1 MADRLRPCSCHRH
14 HHRVGGARSRADQEA
29 GCGGGQGLGTRPTL
43 VWHGG
48 LNIQATRA
56 SLRRQKEEPMPE
68 INVNLVAGRSD
79 ETKKALM
86 YDITQAV
93 MKNCNVPAEAVVVQ
107 IVESQPGDKMKGGQ
121 TFVERM
127 KK

>member
-1 MADRLRPCSCHRH
+1 MA
-14 HHRVGGARSRADQEA
+14 A
-29 GCGGGQGLGTRPTL
+29 
-43 VWHGG
+43 
-48 LNIQATRA
+48 I
-56 SLRRQKEEPMPE
+56 RRNQMPE
-68 INVNLVAGRSD
+68 ITINLVAGRSD

-93 MKNCNVPAEAVVVQ
+93 MKNCNVPADAVVVQ
-107 IVESQPGDKMKGGQ
+107 IVECPPNDKMKGGQ

>member
-1 MADRLRPCSCHRH
+1 
-14 HHRVGGARSRADQEA
+14 
-29 GCGGGQGLGTRPTL
+29 
-43 VWHGG
+43 
-48 LNIQATRA
+48 
-56 SLRRQKEEPMPE
+56 MPE
-68 INVNLVAGRSD
+68 VIINIVAGRSN

-93 MKNCNVPAEAVVVQ
+93 MKNCKVPAEAVVVQ
-107 IVESQPGDKMKGGQ
+107 INEAQPNDKMKGGQ

>member
-1 MADRLRPCSCHRH
+1 MA
-14 HHRVGGARSRADQEA
+14 A
-29 GCGGGQGLGTRPTL
+29 
-43 VWHGG
+43 
-48 LNIQATRA
+48 I
-56 SLRRQKEEPMPE
+56 RRNQMPE
-68 INVNLVAGRSD
+68 ITINLVAGRSD

-93 MKNCNVPAEAVVVQ
+93 MKNCNVPADAVVVQ
-107 IVESQPGDKMKGGQ
+107 IVECPPNAKMKGGQ